1 MLFLFLLL
9 FLSFFFFLFLSQP
22 ASKPFSNS
30 LSSDSNIPELDLVLA
45 VSATSLKGF
54 ETYNSMRDTI
64 NRFISTY
71 GSKKVHY
78 SIFVYGNSLQRVISF
93 NHTFPP
99 SVGELQQSISKHA
112 PISGP
117 TVLKNALQETQTI
130 FKEIPSRPNAKKVL
144 LVFTDSNSPSD
155 GNLAQAVEPLEKDK
169 ILVISVG
176 VGDVNRTE
184 LLTISPNPL
193 DVLSVKP
200 TAEPGALSKR
210 IMNRIL
216 RRKFNLQNIF
226 FSFTLCMI
234 RELQQTRRRRKR
246 ERHLKM

>member
-1 MLFLFLLL
+1 MLFLLLLFFLFLL
-9 FLSFFFFLFLSQP
+9 QP
-22 ASKPFSNS
+22 ASSPFSNS
-30 LSSDSNIPELDLVLA
+30 LSSDSNIPELDLVFA
-45 VSATSLKGF
+45 VSATSNEL

-78 SIFVYGNSLQRVISF
+78 SIIVYGKDVQRVISF

-99 SVGELQQSISKHA
+99 SVGELRDAISRHA

-117 TVLKNALQETQTI
+117 TVLKNALQETQAI
-130 FKEIPSRPNAKKVL
+130 FQEIPSRPNAKKVL
-144 LVFTDSNSPSD
+144 VVFTDSNSPSD
-155 GNLAQAVEPLEKDK
+155 GNLVQAVRPLENDK

-193 DVLSVKP
+193 DVLSVQP
-200 TAEPGALSKR
+200 RAEPRALSKR

-216 RRKFNLQNIF
+216 RRKLNLQIF
-226 FSFTLCMI
+226 FFTLI
-234 RELQQTRRRRKR
+234 ILGSLSK
-246 ERHLKM
+246 HDVDGSVNVI